1 MPKRPKDPKDES
13 VKEQHLAEFKQQMAL
28 ERFQEERPQ
37 LWLQSQRVGKLIE
50 IQNQLDS
57 ETFPEGSCFL
67 HANLVGSQSFCVKRI
82 TGIDLDTCQVTL
94 EIYGDED
101 LEGGIVVLPLETVEW
116 FGFPAKAVSMGVH
129 FQGFTG
135 LTKTD
140 PKPSVDKPEK
150 TKDVAKNSQLGDYGP
165 PTTASGLPPGNQ
177 GAGSEG
183 GAAAGSN

>member
-1 MPKRPKDPKDES
+1 MTKRKRDERE
-13 VKEQHLAEFKQQMAL
+13 KLLAEFKRDLAL

-50 IQNQLDS
+50 IQNQLDN

-67 HANLVGSQSFCVKRI
+67 HGNLVGSQSFCVKRI

-101 LEGGIVVLPLETVEW
+101 LEGGIVVLPLETIEW

-129 FQGFTG
+129 FQGFTS
-135 LTKTD
+135 LQ
-140 PKPSVDKPEK
+140 KPDSKPAADGKAAAVEK
-150 TKDVAKNSQLGDYGP
+150 TPKSDG
-165 PTTASGLPPGNQ
+165 
-177 GAGSEG
+177 
-183 GAAAGSN
+183 

>member
-1 MPKRPKDPKDES
+1 MAKRAKA
-13 VKEQHLAEFKQQMAL
+13 EQHREKLLAEFKRELAL

-50 IQNQLDS
+50 IQNQLEQ

-67 HANLVGSQSFCVKRI
+67 HGNLVGSQSFCVKRI

-101 LEGGIVVLPLETVEW
+101 LEGGIVVLPLETIEW

-135 LTKTD
+135 LQKTEV
-140 PKPSVDKPEK
+140 KPSADGKTEGKSADKPADK
-150 TKDVAKNSQLGDYGP
+150 PDKPAKPS
-165 PTTASGLPPGNQ
+165 
-177 GAGSEG
+177 
-183 GAAAGSN
+183 